1 MSEGAQATLTAE
13 GDCDCGNVDEVGEF
27 DARAHTSSRFTL
39 LETHAHS
46 LMSARRWLAGQTD
59 ATYYFNFS

>member
-27 DARAHTSSRFTL
+27 DARAHTSGRFTL
-39 LETHAHS
+39 LETHGPPSDVSQAVVRGANKCS
-46 LMSARRWLAGQTD
+46 PGL
-59 ATYYFNFS
+59 